1 MAGWGQRDYSYA
13 IYPQPYVIAPPGRR
27 GVRFSQEELKHILLS
42 CGALIVAFSL
52 AFLNPLFGGPLPT
65 TRGIAEVVLG
75 ASVAVLTGFFLH
87 ELAHKIV
94 AQRYGAWAEFRSS
107 RSGLVLAI
115 VTGLMGIVFAA
126 PGAVYIA
133 GPLSR
138 EQNGKVS
145 VAGPFTNFVLGLV
158 FLGGWI
164 GIRGL
169 SGGDLVG
176 YVRSVLYLTAYIN
189 VFLGGFNMIP
199 VPPLD
204 GSKVIRWN
212 PAIWIAVL
220 VGIAAVFVVV
230 FLPALFFG

>member
-1 MAGWGQRDYSYA
+1 M
-13 IYPQPYVIAPPGRR
+13 
-27 GVRFSQEELKHILLS
+27 
-42 CGALIVAFSL
+42 
-52 AFLNPLFGGPLPT
+52 
-65 TRGIAEVVLG
+65 
-75 ASVAVLTGFFLH
+75 
-87 ELAHKIV
+87 
-94 AQRYGAWAEFRSS
+94 
-107 RSGLVLAI
+107 
-115 VTGLMGIVFAA
+115 
-126 PGAVYIA
+126 YIA